1 MNIGIDARLLNT
13 SIRGTHRYLSNV
25 IKYIPQF
32 DNENKYFIFHYADTI
47 QKNEFYSYITI
58 RKSRLPRQ
66 LFEHYWLNFILPNL
80 LSKYKIDLFFTPY
93 VFVPFVKNKWKN
105 VIAIHD
111 ALTKTCKEYYTW
123 HYRKYM
129 DLLVP
134 QSVKRSDAII
144 TVSESARQDIIKHYD
159 VLPDKI
165 HPLYLWTAENYKPIN
180 VTESEKKELFNKYK
194 LPEKFI
200 LFVGVLEERKNITG
214 ILKISDILY
223 SKGTDIKIVLVGREG
238 FGFSK
243 VAEKIRRSSN
253 QIIHLKSVDEKDL
266 VSIYNLATIFLFPT
280 IYEGF
285 GLPPL
290 EAMKCGLPV
299 VASYSSSLPE
309 VVGDGGLL
317 GDPNDYELFA
327 NSIVK
332 LLGDEKFYSLM
343 KIKAL
348 EQAKNFTAA
357 NHITK
362 LIQIF
367 NSLK

>member
-13 SIRGTHRYLSNV
+13 SIRGTHRYLANV

-32 DNENKYFIFHYADTI
+32 DNENKYSVFHYEDRI
-47 QKNEFYSYITI
+47 KKSEFYSYIPI
-58 RKSRLPRQ
+58 KINRLPRQ

-80 LSKYKIDLFFTPY
+80 LSKHKIDLFFTPY
-93 VFVPFVKNKWKN
+93 VFVPIVKNKWKN

-134 QSVKRSDAII
+134 PSIKRSDAII

-159 VLPDKI
+159 VLPHKI
-165 HPLYLWTAENYKPIN
+165 HPLHLWTDENYKPIHI
-180 VTESEKKELFNKYK
+180 TESKKKDLRNKYK

-214 ILKISDILY
+214 ILQISDILH
-223 SKGTDIKIVLVGREG
+223 SQGTDIKFVLVGREG
-238 FGFSK
+238 FGFNK
-243 VAEKIRRSSN
+243 VSEKIRSSN
-253 QIIHLKSVDEKDL
+253 NRILHLKDVDEKDL
-266 VSIYNLATIFLFPT
+266 VSLYNLATLFLFPSH
-280 IYEGF
+280 YEGF

-299 VASYSSSLPE
+299 LASNNSSLPE
-309 VVGDGGLL
+309 IVGDGGIL
-317 GDPNDYELFA
+317 GNSNDYDFFA
-327 NSIVK
+327 NSIGK
-332 LLGDEKFYSLM
+332 LLEDEKFYSLM
-343 KIKAL
+343 KVKAI
-348 EQAKNFTAA
+348 EQAKKFNAA

>member
-1 MNIGIDARLLNT
+1 MKIGIDARLLNT
-13 SIRGTHRYLSNV
+13 SIRGTHRYLANV

-32 DNENKYFIFHYADTI
+32 DNENKYFIFQYEDLPR
-47 QKNEFYSYITI
+47 NDNFYSYIPI
-58 RKSRLPRQ
+58 RKNRLPRQ
-66 LFEHYWLNFILPNL
+66 LFEHYWLNFILPKH
-80 LSKYKIDLFFTPY
+80 LSKHNIDVFFTPY
-93 VFVPFVKNKWKN
+93 VFVPLIKNKWKN

-111 ALTKTCKEYYTW
+111 ALTKTSKEYYTW

-134 QSVKRSDAII
+134 PSIKRSDAII
-144 TVSESARQDIIKHYD
+144 TVSESARQDIIKHYA

-165 HPLYLWTAENYKPIN
+165 YALHLWTDENYKPIN
-180 VTESEKKELFNKYK
+180 ITESEKKELFNKYE

-214 ILKISDILY
+214 ILKISDILH
-223 SKGTDIKIVLVGREG
+223 SKGTDIKFVLVGREG

-253 QIIHLKSVDEKDL
+253 QIIHLKAVDEKDL

-280 IYEGF
+280 KYEGF

-290 EAMKCGLPV
+290 EAMKCGLPI

-327 NSIVK
+327 NSIGK
-332 LLGDEKFYSLM
+332 LLKDEKFYSSM
-343 KIKAL
+343 KVKAL